1 METGTITNNIK
12 NIFKGVGIALLTTII
27 LLLIYSL
34 VLTYTNVSEN
44 TITPVII
51 VITATCI
58 LLGSSIGNM
67 KIFLI
72 DFAGYGIA
80 YYKTISIIYRRY
92 PLLIIFNLKFN
103 ISQNSIQFFFSIMT
117 SVHEIYIIFFAF
129 FF

>member
-1 METGTITNNIK
+1 METGTIINNIK

-67 KIFLI
+67 KIRKNGLLNGGAIGGIYILI
-72 DFAGYGIA
+72 LYLISSIWNWKFALNIQSLIMILAG
-80 YYKTISIIYRRY
+80 
-92 PLLIIFNLKFN
+92 IIFGV
-103 ISQNSIQFFFSIMT
+103 IGG
-117 SVHEIYIIFFAF
+117 IIGVNRK
-129 FF
+129 

>member
-12 NIFKGVGIALLTTII
+12 HIFKGVGIALLTTII

-67 KIFLI
+67 KIRKN
-72 DFAGYGIA
+72 G
-80 YYKTISIIYRRY
+80 
-92 PLLIIFNLKFN
+92 LLNGGAIGG
-103 ISQNSIQFFFSIMT
+103 
-117 SVHEIYIIFFAF
+117 IYILILYLISSIWNWKFALNIQSLIMILAGIVF
-129 FF
+129 GVIGGIIGVNRK

>member
-58 LLGSSIGNM
+58 LLGSSIGNK
-67 KIFLI
+67 KIRKNGLLNGGAIGGIYILI
-72 DFAGYGIA
+72 LYLISSIWNWKFALNIQSLIMILAG
-80 YYKTISIIYRRY
+80 
-92 PLLIIFNLKFN
+92 IIFGV
-103 ISQNSIQFFFSIMT
+103 IGG
-117 SVHEIYIIFFAF
+117 IIGVNRK
-129 FF
+129 

>member
-1 METGTITNNIK
+1 METVTITNNIK

-67 KIFLI
+67 KIRKNGLLNGGAIGGIYILI
-72 DFAGYGIA
+72 LYLISSIWNWKFALNIQSLIMILAG
-80 YYKTISIIYRRY
+80 
-92 PLLIIFNLKFN
+92 IIFGV
-103 ISQNSIQFFFSIMT
+103 IGG
-117 SVHEIYIIFFAF
+117 IIGVNRK
-129 FF
+129 

>member
-1 METGTITNNIK
+1 METGTIINNIK

-67 KIFLI
+67 KIRKNGLLNGGAIGGIYILI
-72 DFAGYGIA
+72 WYLISSIWNWKFALNIQSLIMILAG
-80 YYKTISIIYRRY
+80 
-92 PLLIIFNLKFN
+92 IIFGV
-103 ISQNSIQFFFSIMT
+103 IGG
-117 SVHEIYIIFFAF
+117 IIGVNRK
-129 FF
+129 

>member
-1 METGTITNNIK
+1 METGTIANNIK
-12 NIFKGVGIALLTTII
+12 HIFKGVGIALLTTII

-67 KIFLI
+67 KIRKNGLLNGGAIGGIYILLLYLI
-72 DFAGYGIA
+72 SSIWNWEFALNIQSLIMIFAG
-80 YYKTISIIYRRY
+80 
-92 PLLIIFNLKFN
+92 IIFGV
-103 ISQNSIQFFFSIMT
+103 IGG
-117 SVHEIYIIFFAF
+117 IIGVNRK
-129 FF
+129 

>member
-67 KIFLI
+67 KIRKNGLLNGGAIGGIYILI
-72 DFAGYGIA
+72 LNLISSIWNWKFALNIQSLIMILAG
-80 YYKTISIIYRRY
+80 
-92 PLLIIFNLKFN
+92 IIFGV
-103 ISQNSIQFFFSIMT
+103 IGG
-117 SVHEIYIIFFAF
+117 IIGVNRK
-129 FF
+129 

>member
-1 METGTITNNIK
+1 MKTGTITNNIK

-67 KIFLI
+67 KIRKNGLLNGGAIGGIYILI
-72 DFAGYGIA
+72 LYLISSIWNWKFALNIQSLIMILAG
-80 YYKTISIIYRRY
+80 
-92 PLLIIFNLKFN
+92 IIFGV
-103 ISQNSIQFFFSIMT
+103 IGG
-117 SVHEIYIIFFAF
+117 IIGVNRK
-129 FF
+129 

>member
-67 KIFLI
+67 KIRKNGLLNGGAIGGTYIVILYLMSSIWNWKFALNIQSLI
-72 DFAGYGIA
+72 MILAGVIFGVIGGIIGVNR
-80 YYKTISIIYRRY
+80 K
-92 PLLIIFNLKFN
+92 
-103 ISQNSIQFFFSIMT
+103 
-117 SVHEIYIIFFAF
+117 
-129 FF
+129 

>member
-67 KIFLI
+67 KIRKNGLLNGGAIGGIYILI
-72 DFAGYGIA
+72 LYLISSIWNWKFALNIQSLIMILAG
-80 YYKTISIIYRRY
+80 
-92 PLLIIFNLKFN
+92 IIFGV
-103 ISQNSIQFFFSIMT
+103 IGG
-117 SVHEIYIIFFAF
+117 IIGVNRK
-129 FF
+129 

>member
-67 KIFLI
+67 KIRKNGLLNGGAIGGIYILI
-72 DFAGYGIA
+72 LYLISSIWNWKFALNIQSLIMIFAG
-80 YYKTISIIYRRY
+80 
-92 PLLIIFNLKFN
+92 IIFGV
-103 ISQNSIQFFFSIMT
+103 IGG
-117 SVHEIYIIFFAF
+117 IIGVNRK
-129 FF
+129 

>member
-58 LLGSSIGNM
+58 LLGSSIENM
-67 KIFLI
+67 KIRKNGLLNGGAIGGIYILLLYLI
-72 DFAGYGIA
+72 SSIWNWKFALNIQSLIMILAG
-80 YYKTISIIYRRY
+80 
-92 PLLIIFNLKFN
+92 IIFGV
-103 ISQNSIQFFFSIMT
+103 IGG
-117 SVHEIYIIFFAF
+117 IIGVNRK
-129 FF
+129 

>member
-12 NIFKGVGIALLTTII
+12 NRFKGVGIALLTTII

-67 KIFLI
+67 KIRKNGLLNGGAIGGIYILI
-72 DFAGYGIA
+72 LYLISSIWNWKFALNIQSLIMILAG
-80 YYKTISIIYRRY
+80 
-92 PLLIIFNLKFN
+92 IIFGV
-103 ISQNSIQFFFSIMT
+103 IGG
-117 SVHEIYIIFFAF
+117 IIGVNRK
-129 FF
+129 